1 MDASPGGSAAT
12 SAAKLLALSR
22 VMNQVMLTYPIL
34 RCFEWLTSAAV
45 NQLSGGA
52 VMRLIS
58 DIPMARRWAML
69 CRASC
74 SWRPHCGCWACP

>member
-22 VMNQVMLTYPIL
+22 VMNQVMLTNPAL

-45 NQLSGGA
+45 NQMSGGA
-52 VMRLIS
+52 DGRHAP
-58 DIPMARRWAML
+58 DIRVQ
-69 CRASC
+69 
-74 SWRPHCGCWACP
+74 